1 MNSSVTSIFFSDKM
15 SSPQNPVPSSQYV
28 VGCLFFSLIS
38 FLLPIVCSGQNIFS
52 EEEFEYKKTFLPYDV
67 AYTFPL
73 EDKEFVMLQ
82 EVKKN
87 TMKLGRYD
95 QYFFEKWE
103 KEVEFNIDES
113 VPQVFIKGDT
123 VVAFSLTTTE
133 DERQIRITF
142 RYFDLKTGAEFS
154 ATNYVFGMEEKEGF
168 SPKISFSNNRSKF
181 VIYNYIVVQENSSK
195 AEFQIFEIGT
205 ETPLKQYYLE
215 PEKLAPPKSNSVH
228 LSAEG
233 DLFLLVAEAGNFKAE
248 TYFWGSKSKEVG
260 QTNYNFFFER
270 PVDNIKNINIIR
282 QSASSYF
289 ISFAALIEN
298 ELIGF
303 NVTDVNVV
311 LKTVMFSHNQNFRK
325 DEIQSV
331 YENYYVT
338 GQNQKKKHLK
348 VPITLEEFRLVRSF
362 ENTENDIILLFE
374 NLEISTDFHENSVS
388 DNMPWK
394 HKSKEDKFYFGGD
407 ILLYCFTE
415 SGEIKWEK
423 SIQKTQYSQATALGL
438 SFIPRMNK
446 DDLKLLLYESS
457 KGGNFYIL
465 DINTIDGSLTKTT
478 NLLPDKKF
486 EFTKKYSCWL
496 NDNAVVICGIAPAN
510 INKRTLMLV
519 EF

>member
-1 MNSSVTSIFFSDKM
+1 M
-15 SSPQNPVPSSQYV
+15 SNPRNPVLRHQYV
-28 VGCLFFSLIS
+28 VGCLFFSLLS
-38 FLLPIVCSGQNIFS
+38 FLLPFVCSGQNIFS

-87 TMKLGRYD
+87 TMRLGRYD

-123 VVAFSLTTTE
+123 VVAFSITTIE
-133 DERQIRITF
+133 DEKQIRITI

-154 ATNYVFGMEEKEGF
+154 ATNYVIGMEKKEGF
-168 SPKISFSNNRSKF
+168 SPKISFSNDRSKF
-181 VIYNYIVVQENSSK
+181 VIYNYLVVQENSNK
-195 AEFQIFEIGT
+195 TEFQIFEIGD

-215 PEKLAPPKSNSVH
+215 PEKLAPPRSNSVH
-228 LSAEG
+228 LSDDG
-233 DLFLLVAEAGNFKAE
+233 DLFLLVAEAENFKTE
-248 TYFWGSKSKEVG
+248 TYFWSSKSNGVN
-260 QTNYNFFFER
+260 QINNNFFFER

-338 GQNQKKKHLK
+338 GQNQKKKHLEI
-348 VPITLEEFRLVRSF
+348 PEILEEFRLVSTF

-374 NLEISTDFHENSVS
+374 NLEISTDFPASPAGGHENSVS
-388 DNMPWK
+388 DNMTWK

-407 ILLYCFTE
+407 ILLYCFTV
-415 SGEIKWEK
+415 SGEIKWKK
-423 SIQKTQYSQATALGL
+423 SIQKTQYSQGNALGL
-438 SFIPRMNK
+438 SFISRMNN
-446 DDLKLLLYESS
+446 DGLKLFLYESS
-457 KGGNFYIL
+457 KGGNFYIM

-478 NLLPDKKF
+478 NLLPDRKF

-496 NDNAVVICGIAPAN
+496 NDNAVVICGISPTN

>member
-1 MNSSVTSIFFSDKM
+1 MKNQI
-15 SSPQNPVPSSQYV
+15 
-28 VGCLFFSLIS
+28 VGLIFSLIS
-38 FLLPIVCSGQNIFS
+38 FLPSLVCSGQHIFS
-52 EEEFEYKKTFLPYDV
+52 EENFDYGKTFLPYDL

-73 EDKEFVMLQ
+73 EDKEFVMLR

-87 TMKLGRYD
+87 NMKLGRYD

-103 KEVEFNIDES
+103 KEIEFNKNES

-123 VVAFSLTTTE
+123 VVAFSLTIIE
-133 DERQIRITF
+133 GKNQVQITF
-142 RYFDLKTGAEFS
+142 RYFDILNGSEYS
-154 ATNYVFGMEEKEGF
+154 ATNYVIKIVGKEGF
-168 SPKISFSNNRSKF
+168 HPKISFSNDRSKF
-181 VIYNYIVVQENSSK
+181 AIYNYLVNDHDSNKV
-195 AEFQIFEIGT
+195 EFQIFNIGN
-205 ETPLKQYYLE
+205 EKPLKQYYLE
-215 PEKLAPPKSNSVH
+215 PEKLAPPRSNSVH
-228 LSAEG
+228 LSDDG
-233 DLFLLVAEAGNFKAE
+233 DLFLVVAEAGNFKTE
-248 TYFWGSKSKEVG
+248 TYFWSSKSKGVN
-260 QTNYNFFFER
+260 QVKNNFFFER
-270 PVDNIKNINIIR
+270 PVEKIEKINIIR
-282 QSASSYF
+282 QSSSSYF
-289 ISFAALIEN
+289 ISFAALIDD

-303 NVTDVNVV
+303 NVTGVNVV

-338 GQNQKKKHLK
+338 SRNQKKKHLK
-348 VPITLEEFRLVRSF
+348 VPELLKEFGLIGSF
-362 ENTENDIILLFE
+362 ENSENDVILLFE
-374 NLEISTDFHENSVS
+374 NLETPTEFPASPAGGHENSVN

-394 HKSKEDKFYFGGD
+394 HKTKEDKFYFGGD

-415 SGEIKWEK
+415 NGEIKWK
-423 SIQKTQYSQATALGL
+423 KTIQKTQYSQATALGL

-446 DDLKLLLYESS
+446 DDLKLFMYESS

-478 NLLPDKKF
+478 NLVPGRKF

-496 NDNAVVICGIAPAN
+496 NDNTVVICGIAPAN